1 MAICGLCLIYIY
13 GLIIHVFNFNIACE
27 MCVLHLNYYIKKQIK
42 IIKSVVAPHQIPSL
56 NKNNLEAPRT
66 TMCSRNVLHIQIR
79 VKT

>member
-1 MAICGLCLIYIY
+1 MAIGGLCLIYIY

-56 NKNNLEAPRT
+56 CVAA
-66 TMCSRNVLHIQIR
+66 MCSRNVLHIQIM